1 MPRGDGRKPNVVNI
15 QVAFVY
21 GSEREGR
28 ASQITVPAERDM
40 SVKDVRDYILKV
52 AKGEDGTV
60 EDQETIKLLVEKSGV
75 SLESINEDPIQII
88 QAITGTFMEEDISNC
103 PIVERTH
110 VLFLHPQPI
119 Q

>member
-15 QVAFVY
+15 QVAFVR
-21 GSEREGR
+21 GSERKGR

-40 SVKDVRDYILKV
+40 SVKHVREYILKV
-52 AKGEDGTV
+52 AKGEDGT
-60 EDQETIKLLVEKSGV
+60 EKDQEAIKLLVEKSGV
-75 SLESINEDPIQII
+75 NLKSISEDPIQII
-88 QAITGTFMEEDISNC
+88 QAIMGTFMETEIPNC
-103 PIVERTH
+103 PIVERIH